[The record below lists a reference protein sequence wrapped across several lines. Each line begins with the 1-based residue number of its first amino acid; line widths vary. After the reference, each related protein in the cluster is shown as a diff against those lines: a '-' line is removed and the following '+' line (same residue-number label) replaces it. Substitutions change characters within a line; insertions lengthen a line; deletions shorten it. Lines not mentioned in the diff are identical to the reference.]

1 MGDARAD
8 APVAVAR
15 GEPLALGQRAPAR
28 RRGGAEATGVGHLV
42 RRERGRAE
50 AERGEAEA
58 EAEAGGDDRRVR
70 EAAAAA
76 RVAARVAAAP
86 HRECGSAREGERG
99 HRFSRVAPQ
108 KRAARVGFSR
118 NEEACEQTVSSF

>member
-1 MGDARAD
+1 MG
-8 APVAVAR
+8 
-15 GEPLALGQRAPAR
+15 E
-28 RRGGAEATGVGHLV
+28 LV

-50 AERGEAEA
+50 AERGEA

-86 HRECGSAREGERG
+86 HRECGSAREGGRG
-99 HRFSRVAPQ
+99 QRFSGVAPEE
-108 KRAARVGFSR
+108 RAARVSVCSVREF
-118 NEEACEQTVSSF
+118 T

>member
-1 MGDARAD
+1 MG
-8 APVAVAR
+8 
-15 GEPLALGQRAPAR
+15 E
-28 RRGGAEATGVGHLV
+28 LV

-50 AERGEAEA
+50 AERGEA